1 MPSAEFKDYYA
12 VLGVSKT
19 ASSDEIKKKFRQLAL
34 KYHPDR
40 NPGDKNAE
48 NKFKEISE
56 AYEVL
61 SDDNKRTKY
70 DRFGQYWQ
78 QAERGGTGSWAGG
91 RGVNVDVNG
100 FDFSK
105 YGNFEEFINE
115 LLGRFSTPEGTSSS
129 SYSYSSRAGNRSTRT
144 AYSNVN
150 MGDFSNFGS
159 SGTSSTT
166 ANSEAN
172 ISLSFAEAF
181 KGTTKRLNLGTET
194 VEVRIPAG
202 VKPGSRIRLRG
213 KGQTNSYTQQRG
225 DLYLNVELQPHS
237 FFKFEGDNLTCEVPI
252 APDEAVLGA
261 SIDVP
266 TPDGMVSMKVPGG
279 IRSGQTLRLKGKG
292 WSLPKGG
299 RSDQL
304 VKIEIDTPK
313 QISQQE
319 RQHYEKISVL
329 RSENPRQHLQRVSL

>member
-19 ASSDEIKKKFRQLAL
+19 ASSSEIKKKFRQLAL

-40 NPGDKNAE
+40 NPGDRQAE

-61 SDDNKRTKY
+61 SDEDKRTKY

-78 QAERGGTGSWAGG
+78 QAERGGTAGWSG
-91 RGVNVDVNG
+91 ARNVGVDVNG

-115 LLGRFSTPEGTSSS
+115 LLGRFSTPEGSGSS
-129 SYSYSSRAGNRSTRT
+129 SYNYSSRTGNTRN

-150 MGDFSNFGS
+150 MGDFGNFGS
-159 SGTSSTT
+159 TRTRSSTP

-172 ISLSFAEAF
+172 ITLSFAEAF
-181 KGTTKRLNLGTET
+181 RGTTKRLNLGSET

-213 KGQTNSYTQQRG
+213 KGQTNAYTKQRG
-225 DLYLNVELQPHS
+225 DLYLNVDLQSHS
-237 FFKFEGDNLTCEVPI
+237 FYTFEGDNLSCEVPI

-266 TPDGMVSMKVPGG
+266 TPDGMVTVKVPAG
-279 IRSGQTLRLKGKG
+279 IRPGQTLRLKGKG

-304 VKIEIDTPK
+304 VKITIATPK
-313 QISQQE
+313 QVSKAE
-319 RQHYEKISVL
+319 RELYEKIRAL
-329 RSENPRQHLQRVSL
+329 RSEEPRSGFQKIDL